1 MVEKQAIMRL
11 NKEFVLLQQSHPDQ
25 FRACPSE
32 RDTLTW
38 YYVVHNLPVS
48 TPYHG
53 GQYFGKLVFP
63 REYPLKPP
71 SIYMITPS
79 GRFEVNTR
87 LCLSMS
93 DYHPESWNPSW
104 RVETI
109 LLGLISFMT
118 DESDPMT
125 TGGVIATFQA
135 RREFALMSFF
145 RNMRNKEFVKHFP
158 DFSNP
163 TKYVIGMGFCSTEG
177 VGDVSRNEKHLRLV
191 DVGLDSDEMG
201 AIESTEGLRA
211 LLRHH
216 NVSGYESQSCGSNF
230 VLSGSGSD
238 KLAWVA
244 VGVLVCA
251 WLYTQIKQI

>member
-1 MVEKQAIMRL
+1 MVEKQAVMRL
-11 NKEFVLLQQSHPDQ
+11 NKEFTLLQSNRSDQ
-25 FRACPSE
+25 IRACPSE

-38 YYVVHNLPVS
+38 YYVVHNLPKNS
-48 TPYHG
+48 PYYG

-118 DESDPMT
+118 DETEPLT
-125 TGGVIATFQA
+125 TGGVTSSFQS
-135 RREFALMSFF
+135 RRNDAHLSFF
-145 RNMRNKEFVKHFP
+145 RNMRHKDFRSNFP
-158 DFSNP
+158 DLSDP
-163 TKYVIGMGFCSTEG
+163 TKYVIGVGFRGSGARENGEVLLSDLNPSTEELSN
-177 VGDVSRNEKHLRLV
+177 VQSFEDLRV
-191 DVGLDSDEMG
+191 
-201 AIESTEGLRA
+201 
-211 LLRHH
+211 LLRHRGISEGVFDPH
-216 NVSGYESQSCGSNF
+216 AISSHESMISGK
-230 VLSGSGSD
+230 SD
-238 KLAWVA
+238 KFAWLAMGA
-244 VGVLVCA
+244 LVGA
-251 WLYTQIKQI
+251 WLYTQFKGS

>member
-11 NKEFVLLQQSHPDQ
+11 NKEFTLLQSSRPDQ
-25 FRACPSE
+25 IRACPSE

-38 YYVVHNLPVS
+38 FYVVHNLPRNS
-48 TPYHG
+48 PYYG

-118 DESDPMT
+118 DETEPLT
-125 TGGVIATFQA
+125 TGGVTASFQS
-135 RREFALMSFF
+135 RRDDALLSFF
-145 RNMRNKEFVKHFP
+145 RNMRHKDFRSNFP
-158 DFSNP
+158 DLSDP
-163 TKYVIGMGFCSTEG
+163 SKYVVGIGYREVPTP
-177 VGDVSRNEKHLRLV
+177 EKDQILL
-191 DVGLDSDEMG
+191 SDISISVEEMT
-201 AIESTEGLRA
+201 AIQSIDELRA
-211 LLRHH
+211 VLRHH
-216 NVSGYESQSCGSNF
+216 GVPQGVLGVDTSCHREPVVSGGT
-230 VLSGSGSD
+230 D
-238 KLAWVA
+238 KLAWLAVSILVA
-244 VGVLVCA
+244 A
-251 WLYTQIKQI
+251 WVYGQLKPS